1 MSILSDYYNHYSRS
15 TILLQTVTSL
25 TKFYGKDYAGDFF
38 AVIRHI
44 GDMALLN
51 LEYNDE
57 SYVRELMQLFAV
69 VPVICCSQLNRDT
82 ECVSTILRVSDSYIH
97 TAPTRGKMA
106 CFSLLNRLLR
116 CESDNENILIV
127 ISSLSNVF
135 LTVATV
141 TLYHL

>member
-82 ECVSTILRVSDSYIH
+82 SVCRLFYACRTPTSTRRPR
-97 TAPTRGKMA
+97 AGRWRA
-106 CFSLLNRLLR
+106 
-116 CESDNENILIV
+116 
-127 ISSLSNVF
+127 F
-135 LTVATV
+135 LC
-141 TLYHL
+141 